1 MPSDYLYL
9 QSHFSLKNMLTELFY
24 KIALSYQKGY
34 GNSLIKKLLQLSG
47 NASALF
53 LDFNSLRRKYQTA
66 RSFPSAPILTLE
78 IEKAV
83 ENELNAAAKNNLT
96 HCFFTDSDFPKRL
109 LRCNDAPY
117 MFCYKG
123 SNQFN
128 MEKTLAIVGTRN
140 ATSYGKDVVRR
151 VVADLSS
158 HNVSII
164 SGLALGIDTFAHE
177 AALDF
182 NLHTAG
188 IMGSGFGNIYPPS
201 NKKLATR
208 MTDSGSTL
216 LSEFSYYTMPDRQNF
231 PKRNRII
238 AGMADALLVVETG
251 KRGGSIITAC
261 IANSYQ
267 RDVFAIP
274 GSVFEPSQEGC
285 HELIRQNLAALV
297 TSGANIIEM
306 MGWNAEKPTHIQP
319 QLFAALNEN
328 EENVIAAIRNLKEPS
343 IDELNS
349 HIQTLTPSKMA
360 SVLLGLELNGIIE
373 ALPGKRY
380 RLINC

>member
-1 MPSDYLYL
+1 
-9 QSHFSLKNMLTELFY
+9 MLNELFY
-24 KIALSYQKGY
+24 KIALSHQKGY

-47 NASALF
+47 SASTLF
-53 LDFNSLRRKYQTA
+53 LDFHSIRKKFKTA
-66 RSFPSAPILTLE
+66 RSFPSAPVLTLE

-83 ENELNAAAKNNLT
+83 HNELNAATKNNIT
-96 HCFFTDSDFPKRL
+96 HCFFTDADFPKRL

-123 SNQFN
+123 ANQFN

-140 ATSYGKDVVRR
+140 ATLYGKDVVRR
-151 VVADLSS
+151 IISELSS
-158 HNVSII
+158 HNISII
-164 SGLALGIDTFAHE
+164 SGLAMGVDTFAHE

-182 NLHTAG
+182 NLHTVG
-188 IMGSGFGNIYPPS
+188 VMGSGFGNIYPSS
-201 NKKLATR
+201 NKKLANR
-208 MTDSGSTL
+208 MTDLGSTL
-216 LSEFSYYTMPDRQNF
+216 VTEFSYYTMPDRQNF
-231 PKRNRII
+231 PKRNRVI

-261 IANSYQ
+261 IAHSYQ
-267 RDVFAIP
+267 RDVFAVP

-297 TSGANIIEM
+297 TSGENIIEM
-306 MGWNAEKPTHIQP
+306 MNWDAEKPTHIQP
-319 QLFAALNEN
+319 QFFIELNEN
-328 EENVIAAIRNLKEPS
+328 EENVVSVIRNLKEPS
-343 IDELNS
+343 IDELIS
-349 HIQTLTPSKMA
+349 HNQTLTPSKIA
-360 SVLLGLELNGIIE
+360 SVLLGLELNGVIE

>member
-1 MPSDYLYL
+1 
-9 QSHFSLKNMLTELFY
+9 MLDELFY

-34 GNSLIKKLLQLSG
+34 GNSVIKKLLQLSG
-47 NASALF
+47 SASALF
-53 LDFNSLRRKYQTA
+53 HDFHSIRKKFKTT
-66 RSFPSAPILTLE
+66 RSFPVAPVLTLE

-83 ENELNAAAKNNLT
+83 CNELDVAAKNNIF
-96 HCFFTDSDFPKRL
+96 HCFYTDHDYPKRL

-123 SNQFN
+123 NNQFN
-128 MEKTLAIVGTRN
+128 FEKTLAIVGTRH

-151 VVADLSS
+151 VVSELSS
-158 HNVSII
+158 HNISII
-164 SGLALGIDTFAHE
+164 SGLAMGIDTFAHE
-177 AALDF
+177 AALDCQ
-182 NLHTAG
+182 LHTVG
-188 IMGSGFGNIYPPS
+188 VMGSGFGNIYPSS
-201 NKKLATR
+201 NKKLAKR

-216 LSEFSYYTMPDRQNF
+216 VSEFSYYTLPDRQNF

-261 IANSYQ
+261 IAHSYQ

-274 GSVFEPSQEGC
+274 GSVFETSQEGC

-297 TSGANIIEM
+297 TSGENIIEM
-306 MGWNAEKPTHIQP
+306 MGWNAEKPIQIQP
-319 QLFAALNEN
+319 QLFQKLNEN
-328 EENVIAAIRNLKEPS
+328 EELVVSIIQNLKEPH
-343 IDELNS
+343 IDEL
-349 HIQTLTPSKMA
+349 IAYCTLTPSKMA

-380 RLINC
+380 RLMEC